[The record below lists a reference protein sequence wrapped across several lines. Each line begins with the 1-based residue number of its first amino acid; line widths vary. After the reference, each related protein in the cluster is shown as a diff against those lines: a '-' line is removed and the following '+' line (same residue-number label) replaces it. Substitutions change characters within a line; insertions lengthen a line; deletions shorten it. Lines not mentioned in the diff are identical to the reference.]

1 MKRNN
6 KEDSSG
12 YRHSVKVRLTLIQ
25 GEHVH
30 EVDNL
35 TILAYSDPCSV
46 RDIITC
52 LVKAKTSSADIS
64 INIIEIS
71 CCLNNEMAT
80 ASDLLELTKNDVLAM
95 DTSIVSVEQG
105 YVWIVTAS
113 TTTPSSPKTISN
125 NISSSS
131 NTLFSSPIKDQML
144 AFNALKQFEKVV
156 IDKNSSIVDD
166 ILPRWN
172 EIINLKYG
180 LQYESQDSSALF
192 DKVVTLIKEK
202 LEKERGSGNLLVE
215 EKMLNDFQ
223 HYDNKKSSMTS
234 FVGTFFE
241 AAQNAVQN
249 VFPGIFGRRPV
260 VKQLPNTITTLWNP
274 YGIGFYRNQD
284 QKPCCLGPLMSM
296 FCNIPQLIN
305 ASLEVFSIDEASNIY
320 KTQSQRASGA
330 ERWIKSFKKVGDIAK
345 DGVILDDLLKAMIY
359 HAHYTKRGEQECDVF
374 NTVTHLHTAMSVGF
388 KDSKHWKSFELLD
401 KTFSRML
408 NNSFLLEGLFRFQ
421 CERSITCC
429 FCSSVK
435 ELPVESYDYIDLRQC
450 ITEHQGMKSL
460 DDR

>member
-1 MKRNN
+1 M
-6 KEDSSG
+6 
-12 YRHSVKVRLTLIQ
+12 
-25 GEHVH
+25 
-30 EVDNL
+30 
-35 TILAYSDPCSV
+35 
-46 RDIITC
+46 
-52 LVKAKTSSADIS
+52 
-64 INIIEIS
+64 
-71 CCLNNEMAT
+71 
-80 ASDLLELTKNDVLAM
+80 
-95 DTSIVSVEQG
+95 
-105 YVWIVTAS
+105 
-113 TTTPSSPKTISN
+113 
-125 NISSSS
+125 
-131 NTLFSSPIKDQML
+131 
-144 AFNALKQFEKVV
+144 
-156 IDKNSSIVDD
+156 
-166 ILPRWN
+166 
-172 EIINLKYG
+172 
-180 LQYESQDSSALF
+180 
-192 DKVVTLIKEK
+192 IKEK

-215 EKMLNDFQ
+215 DKLLNKMLNDIQ
-223 HYDNKKSSMTS
+223 HYDNKGSSMTS
-234 FVGTFFE
+234 FGTFFE

-249 VFPGIFGRRPV
+249 VFPGIFGMRPV

-305 ASLEVFSIDEASNIY
+305 ASIEVFSIDEASNIY
-320 KTQSQRASGA
+320 KTQSQRASGVD
-330 ERWIKSFKKVGDIAK
+330 RWTKSFKKVGDIAK

-359 HAHYTKRGEQECDVF
+359 HAHYTKQGEQVCDVF
-374 NTVTHLHTAMSVGF
+374 NTGTHLHTAMSVGF

-421 CERSITCC
+421 CERSLTCC